1 MKNLNKRR
9 FSNVPN
15 VPRGSVLQKRTSMM
29 QPIKRSSQK
38 LRDHS
43 PDGMANPLG
52 KINKLKKPQQQNAM
66 ISYPGIRYSPPSN
79 TPFEPHASSP
89 VQAKKQTSCHKIVV
103 ATRDKFM
110 REITGKIRKLA
121 ENAHKNRDERIAL
134 IEQWTAEWHK
144 DVNQVRNL
152 Y

>member
-1 MKNLNKRR
+1 
-9 FSNVPN
+9 
-15 VPRGSVLQKRTSMM
+15 MM
-29 QPIKRSSQK
+29 QPTKRNSHK
-38 LRDHS
+38 LPGRDHS
-43 PDGMANPLG
+43 PDSGVLKTKMSA
-52 KINKLKKPQQQNAM
+52 LKKNKV
-66 ISYPGIRYSPPSN
+66 ISYQGIRYAPPAN
-79 TPFEPHASSP
+79 TPFEPYASAMIQ
-89 VQAKKQTSCHKIVV
+89 VKKQTSCHKIVV

-121 ENAHKNRDERIAL
+121 ENAHKNRDDRIAL